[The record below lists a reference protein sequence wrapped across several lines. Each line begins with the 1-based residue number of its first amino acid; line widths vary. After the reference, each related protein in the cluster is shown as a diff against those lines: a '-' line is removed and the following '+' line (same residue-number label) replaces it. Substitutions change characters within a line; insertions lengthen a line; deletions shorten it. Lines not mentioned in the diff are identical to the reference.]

1 MTSYRRGQIY
11 WGWHDKRRP
20 LLVVS
25 IDARNERAN
34 DVIVVPCS
42 TNLREAPTHVKLSRG
57 EGGLPRDSVLK
68 CEQITTLEKT
78 KLEQAPM
85 GLPIRTGR
93 MAEVE
98 RAVLRAI
105 GIPIR

>member
-1 MTSYRRGQIY
+1 MCKRGHIY
-11 WGWHDKRRP
+11 WAWLDKRRP
-20 LLVVS
+20 VLVVS
-25 IDARNERAN
+25 IDARNERAS

-42 TNLREAPTHVKLSRG
+42 TTIREAPTHIRLARG

-68 CEQITTLEKT
+68 CEQLNTIAKDDIERT
-78 KLEQAPM
+78 PI
-85 GLPIRTGR
+85 GLPLRPAR
-93 MAEVE
+93 MADVE